1 MTVGTSSL
9 DLVYDATPEWKDK
22 IAKYTSGAAASIIA
36 AKGCTNYGI
45 GNIAAS
51 ICKYILNDQKTVRP
65 VSFYQEDLGV
75 SLSMP
80 AVLGRKGIVR
90 EIKVKL
96 DDEEQ
101 KALKRSADALK
112 EVVAKAEKELEKI
125 QE

>member
-1 MTVGTSSL
+1 MTVGTTPL
-9 DLVYDATPEWKDK
+9 DLVYDVTPEWKDK
-22 IAKYTSGAAASIIA
+22 IAKYTSGAAGSIIA

-90 EIKVKL
+90 EIKVQL
-96 DDEEQ
+96 DEEEK
-101 KALKRSADALK
+101 KALKKSADALK

-125 QE
+125 EN